1 METSLRIARK
11 LTIIGGILIAASGLV
26 NTVLGMSIGALYYD
40 VYPGGR
46 MGHVGIFAGILAVIL
61 GLLIV
66 FVVVPLYNR
75 RKRSRIA
82 LGGILTV
89 VLGHLGAVA
98 GAIYIGTLGLLLCY
112 IAGFWMLGIAL
123 LGKKTKN
130 PKSISDSE

>member
-1 METSLRIARK
+1 MEMKLRIPRK
-11 LTIIGGILIAASGLV
+11 LTIIGGTLIAASGLV
-26 NTVLGMSIGALYYD
+26 NTVLGMSIHALYYD
-40 VYPGGR
+40 VYPGGK
-46 MGHVGIFAGILAVIL
+46 MGHVGIFAGIVAVIL

-75 RKRSRIA
+75 QNRSYIA

-112 IAGFWMLGIAL
+112 IAGFWAIAL
-123 LGKKTKN
+123 ALFKKKKKETLL
-130 PKSISDSE
+130 DVR